1 MERFIRHTMI
11 KLIDLLNEGK
21 QVGILYH
28 YTENWLLKQI
38 IETDTLLA
46 PVSFTR
52 RQSNWV
58 RDFTNGESIIVVD
71 GDKLSNN
78 YKIRPYQDINPFL
91 DDIDDESPSFEGGK
105 NEEYEERVDRNITD
119 LNKYILKIIFLVP
132 DSEIES
138 LLKEKNIPYEI
149 IK

>member
-1 MERFIRHTMI
+1 MI
-11 KLIDLLNEGK
+11 KLIDILKEITEGK
-21 QVGILYH
+21 QVGTLYH

-38 IETDTLLA
+38 IETNTLLA

-52 RQSNWV
+52 RQSDWV
-58 RDFTNGESIIVVD
+58 RQFTNGESIIVVD

-78 YKIRPYQDINPFL
+78 YKIRPYQDINPYL
-91 DDIDDESPSFEGGK
+91 GNYDDESPSFEGGK
-105 NEEYEERVDRNITD
+105 NEEYEERVDKNITN
-119 LNKYILKIIFLVP
+119 LNKYIIKVILLVP

-149 IK
+149 K

>member
-1 MERFIRHTMI
+1 MI
-11 KLIDLLNEGK
+11 KLLDILNEGK

-28 YTENWLLKQI
+28 YTENWLLQQI
-38 IETDTLLA
+38 IETNTLLA

-58 RDFTNGESIIVVD
+58 RDFTNGESIIVID
-71 GDKLSNN
+71 GNKLSNN

-91 DDIDDESPSFEGGK
+91 ANYDDEIPAFAGGK
-105 NEEYEERVDRNITD
+105 NEEYEERVDKNITN
-119 LNKYILKIIFLVP
+119 LNKYIIKVIILISNP
-132 DSEIES
+132 KIES

-149 IK
+149 AR

>member
-1 MERFIRHTMI
+1 MI

>member
-1 MERFIRHTMI
+1 MI
-11 KLIDLLNEGK
+11 KLVDILNEGK

-28 YTENWLLKQI
+28 YTENWLLQQI
-38 IETDTLLA
+38 IESNTLLA

-58 RDFTNGESIIVVD
+58 RDFTNGESIIVID

-78 YKIRPYQDINPFL
+78 YKIRPYQDISPFL
-91 DDIDDESPSFEGGK
+91 DNYDDEFPSFKGGK
-105 NEEYEERVDRNITD
+105 NEEYEERVDKNITN
-119 LNKYILKIIFLVP
+119 LNKYIIKIILLKQ
-132 DSEIES
+132 DLEIEN

-149 IK
+149 A

>member
-1 MERFIRHTMI
+1 VI
-11 KLIDLLNEGK
+11 KLINILKEITEGK

-38 IETDTLLA
+38 IKTNTLLA

-52 RQSNWV
+52 RQSDWV
-58 RDFTNGESIIVVD
+58 RDFTGGESIIVVD

-91 DDIDDESPSFEGGK
+91 SDIDDESPSFEGGK
-105 NEEYEERVDRNITD
+105 NEEYEERVDKNITN
-119 LNKYILKIIFLVP
+119 LNKYIIKIILLIP
-132 DSEIES
+132 NTEIES
-138 LLKEKNIPYEI
+138 LLKEKNIPYEV
-149 IK
+149 KK

>member
-1 MERFIRHTMI
+1 MI

-38 IETDTLLA
+38 IETNTLLA
-46 PVSFTR
+46 PISFTR
-52 RQSNWV
+52 HQSDWV
-58 RDFTNGESIIVVD
+58 RQFTDGESIIVID

-78 YKIRPYQDINPFL
+78 YKVKPYQDINPYL
-91 DDIDDESPSFEGGK
+91 ADADDEFPSFKGGK
-105 NEEYEERVDRNITD
+105 NEEYEERVDKNITN

-132 DSEIES
+132 NPEIES

-149 IK
+149 SKK

>member
-1 MERFIRHTMI
+1 MI
-11 KLIDLLNEGK
+11 KLIDILNEAK

-38 IETDTLLA
+38 IETNTLLA

-58 RDFTNGESIIVVD
+58 RDFTNGESIIVID
-71 GDKLSNN
+71 GNKLSNN
-78 YKIRPYQDINPFL
+78 YKIKPYQDIDPFL
-91 DDIDDESPSFEGGK
+91 ADIGDEAPSFAGGK
-105 NEEYEERVDRNITD
+105 NEEYEERVDKNITN
-119 LNKYILKIIFLVP
+119 LNKYIIKVIILVP

-138 LLKEKNIPYEI
+138 LLTEKNIPYEI
-149 IK
+149 E

>member
-1 MERFIRHTMI
+1 MI
-11 KLIDLLNEGK
+11 KLINLLKEITEGK
-21 QVGILYH
+21 QVGTLYH

-38 IETDTLLA
+38 IETNTLLA

-58 RDFTNGESIIVVD
+58 RDFTNGESIMVID

-91 DDIDDESPSFEGGK
+91 ADIDDESPSFEGGK
-105 NEEYEERVDRNITD
+105 NEEYEERVDRDITN
-119 LNKYILKIIFLVP
+119 LNKYIIKVIILIP
-132 DSEIES
+132 NSEIES
-138 LLKEKNIPYEI
+138 LLKEKNILYEI
-149 IK
+149 KNE